1 MKQILYTIFSAVLV
15 LYACKQETKVT
26 EIFIEPQTLQ
36 LVAGESHQLELVVSP
51 EDAVPEQSVW
61 QSSNPSVAAVNSEG
75 RVTAVSAGQTSI
87 KVTCGTLSS
96 ICEVTVSDSETES
109 VTLDRHEASV
119 FVGEELQLNVTVV
132 PYDGEVVFWTSSD
145 ESVAEVDM
153 FGLVKTLSVGNA
165 VITASCGGL
174 EDACEL
180 TVNPIASTSVTVDP
194 SELTLGVGEQRSLS
208 ATVYPENATDKSVV
222 WDSSDESVVVVDGSG
237 IVTAVAAG
245 AAVVSARNGDNTGIC
260 EVTVENVRDMQIG
273 DYYFSDGTVSGIL
286 EEGKTPIGVVFWLGN
301 PAEEDEV
308 LAKEHPECVN
318 GLVVALSGSDY
329 QAWQSNHSAYGQT
342 VGSWVENNLPEYK
355 TVTSDKT
362 GEAPD
367 LLNKKLGYNN
377 TKAIEAFNAASENA
391 EWQVEAVNYVVSYRG
406 SVPAPENTSGWY
418 LPSAK
423 ELHLLI
429 SGEVDG
435 NIWSNMAGTAI
446 EDIVNERMEA
456 VGTADRISSYLWS
469 STERSATSAYLIWND
484 VSGIASFPAKDN
496 ADRMKVRPVLAF

>member
-1 MKQILYTIFSAVLV
+1 MLSA
-15 LYACKQETKVT
+15 CTQETKVT

-36 LVAGESHQLELVVSP
+36 LVIGEYRQLELVVSP
-51 EDAVPEQSVW
+51 EEAVTEHLVW
-61 QSSNPSVAAVNSEG
+61 QSSDASVAAVNSEG
-75 RVTAVSAGQTSI
+75 RVTAVSAGHTSI
-87 KVTCGTLSS
+87 RVTCGTLSS

-132 PYDGEVVFWTSSD
+132 PYDGEVVSWTSSD

-153 FGLVKTLSVGNA
+153 FGLVKTLSVGNT
-165 VITASCGGL
+165 VITASCGGV

-180 TVNPIASTSVTVDP
+180 TVNPIVGTSVIVEP
-194 SELTLGVGEQRSLS
+194 YELTLGVGEQRSLS
-208 ATVYPENATDKSVV
+208 ATVYPENATDKSVI
-222 WDSSDESVVVVDGSG
+222 WDSSDELVAVVDENGV
-237 IVTAVAAG
+237 VTAVAAG
-245 AAVVSARNGDNTGIC
+245 TAVVSARNGDNTGIC
-260 EVTVENVRDMQIG
+260 EVTVENVRGIQVG
-273 DYYFSDGTVSGIL
+273 DYYFSDGTVSGAL
-286 EEGKTPIGVVFWLGN
+286 EEGKTPIGIVFWLGN

-355 TVTSDKT
+355 TVTSDRT
-362 GEAPD
+362 GEASD

-391 EWQVEAVNYVVSYRG
+391 EWQVEAVNYIVSYRE
-406 SVPAPENTSGWY
+406 SVPAPENTSDWY

-435 NIWSNMAGTAI
+435 NVYGNMAGT
-446 EDIVNERMEA
+446 DVKKMVNERMDV
-456 VGTADRISSYLWS
+456 VGTADRINTYLWP
-469 STERSATSAYLIWND
+469 STEKDAEYAYLIWDD
-484 VSGIASFPAKDN
+484 VSGIAAFPAKDN
-496 ADRMKVRPVLAF
+496 ADRMKIRPVLAF

>member
-1 MKQILYTIFSAVLV
+1 MKKLLYIMMAAVFA
-15 LYACKQETKVT
+15 ACTQEVSVT
-26 EIFIEPQTLQ
+26 EISIEPGELQ
-36 LVAGESHQLELVVSP
+36 LAVGESAALVLTDSP
-51 EDAVPEQSVW
+51 EDAVPENAVW
-61 QSSNPSVAAVNSEG
+61 QSSDASVAAVNGEG
-75 RVTAVSAGQTSI
+75 AVTAVSVGNASVR
-87 KVTCGTLSS
+87 VTCGTLSAV
-96 ICEVTVSDSETES
+96 CEVTVSDSEVES
-109 VTLDRHEASV
+109 VVLDRHEASV
-119 FVGEELQLNVTVV
+119 FVGEELQLNVTVI
-132 PYDGEVVFWTSSD
+132 PDDGRVVSWTSSD
-145 ESVAEVDM
+145 ESVAEVDI
-153 FGLVKTLSVGNA
+153 FGLVKTLSVGSA
-165 VITASCGGL
+165 VISAECGGVAASCNL
-174 EDACEL
+174 AV
-180 TVNPIASTSVTVDP
+180 TPITSTSVTVDP

-308 LAKEHPECVN
+308 LAREHPECVN

-342 VGSWVENNLPEYK
+342 VGSWVENNLPDYK

-377 TKAIEAFNAASENA
+377 TKAIEAFNAAPENA

-423 ELHLLI
+423 ELHLMI

-435 NIWSNMAGTAI
+435 NVWGNMAGTAVK
-446 EDIVNERMEA
+446 DIVNERIEG
-456 VGTADRISSYLWS
+456 VDIADGINSYLWS
-469 STERSATSAYLIWND
+469 STERDAKYAYLIWD
-484 VSGIASFPAKDN
+484 DLSGIAAFPAKDN